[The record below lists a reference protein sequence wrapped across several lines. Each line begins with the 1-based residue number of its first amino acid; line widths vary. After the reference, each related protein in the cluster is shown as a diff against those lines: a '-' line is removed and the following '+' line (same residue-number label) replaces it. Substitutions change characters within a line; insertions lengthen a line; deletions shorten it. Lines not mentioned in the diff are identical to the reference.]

1 MERKKKKSI
10 SKSFLF
16 LFLLPKN
23 EKLWCHKVLIPQ
35 ETSMADGQELLVQVK
50 VPAIQGTRGL
60 GILGKRKRMTRGFC
74 FTSCV
79 EDAS

>member
-1 MERKKKKSI
+1 MGRRKKESI
-10 SKSFLF
+10 SKSFP
-16 LFLLPKN
+16 FLLPKN

-35 ETSMADGQELLVQVK
+35 ETSMAGGQELLVQVK

-79 EDAS
+79 GDAS